1 MKNGLGNSEESLFGV
16 MISDGLGDDFREA
29 AVIQDGDHG
38 PSVVQ
43 LLPVVPNELLHLGL
57 ET

>member
-1 MKNGLGNSEESLFGV
+1 MLA
-16 MISDGLGDDFREA
+16 DGLGDNFREA

-38 PSVVQ
+38 PSLIQ
-43 LLPVVPNELLHLGL
+43 LLPVVTNELLHLLL